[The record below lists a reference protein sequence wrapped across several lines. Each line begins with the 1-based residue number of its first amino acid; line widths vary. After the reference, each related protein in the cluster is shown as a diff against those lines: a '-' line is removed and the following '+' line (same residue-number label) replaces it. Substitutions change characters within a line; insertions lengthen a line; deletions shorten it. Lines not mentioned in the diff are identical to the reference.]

1 MVKNAKKVSK
11 KEAKAKKYLTPG
23 KLALDNMMLE
33 AIRRGRTK
41 ETSLDLYE
49 RVRCR
54 PAVIRG
60 IRFPKGYRIPRPED
74 LGQTDDVVYIRFE
87 DCDMRGIVD
96 YGYLGYL
103 LYCKN
108 CDMRGIE
115 INQFS
120 YYRLRGCDLRDANMA
135 GLCLSSAD
143 WIEDCDLRGSTGW
156 DSIGSTSFWGTTRTL
171 DQVGEY
177 IPMRCPAEGSYTGYK
192 CCVCMDYDRSGLST
206 NKAIVVLEI
215 PAHARRSSA
224 FGKKCR
230 ASEAVVKAIW
240 GYGKNGKR
248 VKLGSAV
255 SSHDPDFIYHVGE
268 TVKPTIP
275 FCENRFEECASG
287 IHHFMTY
294 EEAKDYPM

>member
-11 KEAKAKKYLTPG
+11 KETKAKKYLTPG
-23 KLALDNMMLE
+23 KRELDRMMLE

-41 ETSLDLYE
+41 DTFLDLYE
-49 RVRCR
+49 KVRCR

-87 DCDMRGIVD
+87 DCDMRGIED
-96 YGYLGYL
+96 YGYVEYL
-103 LYCKN
+103 LYCKD
-108 CDMRGIE
+108 CDLRGIE
-115 INQFS
+115 LNQFS
-120 YYRLRGCDLRDANMA
+120 YYRLKGCDLRDANMA
-135 GLCLSSAD
+135 SLCLSSAD
-143 WIEDCDLRGSTGW
+143 YIEDCDLRGSTGW
-156 DSIGSTSFWGTTRTL
+156 DRIYSTSVFGTKRTL
-171 DQVGEY
+171 AQLAEY
-177 IPMRCPAEGSYTGYK
+177 IPMRCPREGSYTGYK
-192 CCVCMDYDRSGLST
+192 SCRCIGYD
-206 NKAIVVLEI
+206 NAKAIVVLEI
-215 PAHARRSSA
+215 PAHAKRSSA
-224 FGKKCR
+224 FGSKCR

-268 TVKPTIP
+268 TVRPVLP

-294 EEAKDYPM
+294 EEAKDYPL